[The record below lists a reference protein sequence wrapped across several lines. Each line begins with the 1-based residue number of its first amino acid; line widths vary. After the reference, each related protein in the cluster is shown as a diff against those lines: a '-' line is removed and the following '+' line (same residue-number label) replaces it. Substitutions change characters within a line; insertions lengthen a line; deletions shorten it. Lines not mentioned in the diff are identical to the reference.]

1 MEFVELYLAVMSV
14 PIGIAVTF
22 NIGNLIIRSMLGAM
36 FSGWLRF

>member
-22 NIGNLIIRSMLGAM
+22 NVGNLIVRSSFGAM

>member
-22 NIGNLIIRSMLGAM
+22 NIGNLIVRSSLGAM